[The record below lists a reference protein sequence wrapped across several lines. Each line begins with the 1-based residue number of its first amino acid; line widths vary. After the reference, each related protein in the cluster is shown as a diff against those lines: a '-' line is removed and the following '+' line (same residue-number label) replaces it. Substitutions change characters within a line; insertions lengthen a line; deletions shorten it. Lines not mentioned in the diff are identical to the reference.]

1 MGVRIMSILKISSRH
16 LVFGLIALCLG
27 GMLVLGSTLPAE
39 ADGPRSSLKI
49 KRKIHGTSHYHNRY
63 YPPRGEFIRRLPR
76 RSKVVI
82 HAGIQYHYFGGV
94 WYRPHRSRFIIV
106 SPPIGAIVPFLPPY
120 YTIIWV
126 GGTPFYYAND
136 VYYAHRGDG
145 YMVVPRPQGEVSK
158 VAPSPSQLFIYPSKG
173 QSQEQQADDRY
184 ACHIWAV
191 SQTGYDPTRLG
202 GEENQAEKRQDR
214 EDYRRAMAA
223 CLEARG
229 YSVK

>member
-1 MGVRIMSILKISSRH
+1 MSVLKMSSRH
-16 LVFGLIALCLG
+16 LACGLIAVCLG
-27 GMLVLGSTLPAE
+27 GMLALGPARL
-39 ADGPRSSLKI
+39 ADADSPRPRHKI
-49 KRKIHGTSHYHNRY
+49 KRKVHDKRYHHNRH
-63 YPPRGEFIRRLPR
+63 YPARGAFIRRLPR
-76 RSKVVI
+76 RSRVVV
-82 HAGIQYHYFGGV
+82 HAGRHYHYFGGV

-120 YTIIWV
+120 YTIIWF

-136 VYYAHRGDG
+136 IYYAHRRDG
-145 YMVVPRPQGEVSK
+145 YVVVAPPQGEVRK
-158 VAPSPSQLFIYPSKG
+158 MAPSSTQLFIYPSKG

-184 ACHIWAV
+184 ACHRWAV

-202 GEENQAEKRQDR
+202 GEEDQADKKQAR

-229 YSVK
+229 YSIK

>member
-1 MGVRIMSILKISSRH
+1 MSVLKMSSRH
-16 LVFGLIALCLG
+16 LACGLIALCLG
-27 GMLVLGSTLPAE
+27 GMLVLGAALL
-39 ADGPRSSLKI
+39 ADAGNPRPRHKI
-49 KRKIHGTSHYHNRY
+49 KKEINDTRYHHNRH
-63 YPPRGEFIRRLPR
+63 YPARGQLIRRLPR
-76 RSKVVI
+76 RSRVVV
-82 HAGIQYHYFGGV
+82 HAGRRYHYFGGV
-94 WYRPHRSRFIIV
+94 WYRPHRARFIIV

-120 YTIIWV
+120 YTTIWV
-126 GGTPFYYAND
+126 GGTSFYYAND

-145 YMVVPRPQGEVSK
+145 YVVVAPPQGEVSK
-158 VAPSPSQLFIYPSKG
+158 MAPSSTQLFIYPTKG

-184 ACHIWAV
+184 ACHRWAV

-202 GEENQAEKRQDR
+202 GEEDQADKEQVR

>member
-1 MGVRIMSILKISSRH
+1 MSVLKMSGNH
-16 LVFGLIALCLG
+16 LAFGLIAVFLG
-27 GMLVLGSTLPAE
+27 GMLVLGPARLAD
-39 ADGPRSSLKI
+39 ADGRRPRHKI
-49 KRKIHGTSHYHNRY
+49 KRKVHDTRYYHNRS
-63 YPPRGEFIRRLPR
+63 YPARGEFIRTLPR
-76 RSKVVI
+76 RSRVVV
-82 HAGIQYHYFGGV
+82 HAGIQYHYFGGI
-94 WYRPHRSRFIIV
+94 WYRPYQSRFIIV

-136 VYYAHRGDG
+136 VYYAQRGDG
-145 YMVVPRPQGEVSK
+145 YMVVEPPQGEVSK

-184 ACHIWAV
+184 ACHSWAV

-202 GEENQAEKRQDR
+202 GEEDQADKKQGR

>member
-1 MGVRIMSILKISSRH
+1 MSVLKMSNRH
-16 LVFGLIALCLG
+16 PLFGLLAVCLG
-27 GMLVLGSTLPAE
+27 GMLVLGVVRL
-39 ADGPRSSLKI
+39 ADADSRRPRHTVK
-49 KRKIHGTSHYHNRY
+49 KRVHDTRHYHNRH
-63 YPPRGEFIRRLPR
+63 YPARGEYIRTVPR
-76 RSKVVI
+76 RSKVVV

-94 WYRPHRSRFIIV
+94 WYRPYQSRFIIV

-136 VYYAHRGDG
+136 VYYAHRRDS
-145 YMVVPRPQGEVSK
+145 YVVVAPPQGEVSK
-158 VAPSPSQLFIYPSKG
+158 VAPSSGQLFIYPSKG

-184 ACHIWAV
+184 ACHSWAV
-191 SQTGYDPTRLG
+191 SQTGYDPTRLDG
-202 GEENQAEKRQDR
+202 QEGQADTKQGR
-214 EDYRRAMAA
+214 EDYNRAMAA